1 MNNEGQVLEK
11 SLGYLREIF
20 SLRKE
25 SLDLLI
31 EMIDMD
37 ALRKKLEEEDN
48 TLENW
53 LEFKLRDLISK
64 ILEVEV

>member
-1 MNNEGQVLEK
+1 MDNEGQVLEK
-11 SLGYLREIF
+11 ALGYLREIF

-31 EMIDMD
+31 EMVDMD
-37 ALRKKLEEEDN
+37 AFRKKLEEEDN